1 MKMPTSRAHILPL
14 LLLILISDARA
25 LSPATAPTHHPKHAP
40 KLTPASPPPLPPA
53 SPPPLPPASPPPLPP
68 ALAPTYPLPPSPAF
82 TGPDCTTALLNLSS
96 CLTFVEQGA
105 NLTVPDKGCCPSL
118 AGLVDSNPVC
128 LCQLLASSNT
138 FGIKIDDTKALM
150 LPTICHVQTP
160 PVSLCNALGIPVA
173 SPGALSPG
181 GGSGGAAV
189 PSGSGTLAPATSIA
203 AAPSAGGDGAST
215 AIAAS
220 LQLAL
225 LAIISQ
231 LIFISF

>member
-1 MKMPTSRAHILPL
+1 MKMPTSRANILPL
-14 LLLILISDARA
+14 LLLILISDTQA
-25 LSPATAPTHHPKHAP
+25 LSPATAPTHPPKHAP
-40 KLTPASPPPLPPA
+40 KRTPVSA
-53 SPPPLPPASPPPLPP
+53 PPLPP

-82 TGPDCTTALLNLSS
+82 TGPDCTTALLNLTS
-96 CLTFVEQGA
+96 CLTFVEQGG
-105 NLTVPDKGCCPSL
+105 NLTVPEKGCCPSL
-118 AGLVDSNPVC
+118 AGLVDNNPIC
-128 LCQLLASSNT
+128 LCQLLSTSDT
-138 FGIKIDDTKALM
+138 FGIKIDVTKALM

-160 PVSLCNALGIPVA
+160 PVSLCNELGIPVA

-181 GGSGGAAV
+181 GGGGGGAGAAV
-189 PSGSGTLAPATSIA
+189 PSGSGPLAPATSIA

-215 AIAAS
+215 AITSS